1 MWECKVIRVLRAKR
15 QMNSWEKGLKI
26 WRSVSTK
33 EHNFL
38 PKDQWEG
45 LGGGEELRTSFCEG
59 GMSNAAA
66 AVRRCWMGGL
76 SFLWG
81 PRWAGGRACWSHS
94 VGVFARRWGRRLYY
108 TPVSVFGHSEFSL
121 VGGASSPEPMGDGVL
136 GSPTPA
142 GSPGGDSQGAEMS
155 LEWAHGATPASL
167 RCSDQCVWG
176 ARGGVYSL
184 FIMIGERLLL
194 GRGLGE
200 NIIKIP
206 DAEKAICDPWCP
218 SLLCDCLSGQVSHTS

>member
-1 MWECKVIRVLRAKR
+1 MLNRRFELLVGSEVNRG
-15 QMNSWEKGLKI
+15 KGLL
-26 WRSVSTK
+26 
-33 EHNFL
+33 E
-38 PKDQWEG
+38 
-45 LGGGEELRTSFCEG
+45 SFCRRFCWK
-59 GMSNAAA
+59 
-66 AVRRCWMGGL
+66 VRQT
-76 SFLWG
+76 
-81 PRWAGGRACWSHS
+81 S
-94 VGVFARRWGRRLYY
+94 VLH
-108 TPVSVFGHSEFSL
+108 PSVFGHSEFSL
-121 VGGASSPEPMGDGVL
+121 VGGASSPEPRGDGVL

-155 LEWAHGATPASL
+155 LERAHGATPASL

-176 ARGGVYSL
+176 AWGVYSL

-218 SLLCDCLSGQVSHTS
+218 SLLCDCPSGQVSHTS